1 MRDLDLW
8 RRLATGS
15 VEPGEI
21 IALSIQ
27 SLTRR
32 APYLGGLV
40 ALAQHAN
47 ASLRAAALDALA
59 GVRGV
64 PGVRV
69 LVAALDDDEPTV
81 RAAALRALRTTS
93 LDAPH
98 RFVHALFH
106 ERLDVRRRALT
117 EVPPNATGL
126 AVHLRADAACADL
139 AATIPFSGSF
149 ELALDLHAQGAFTD
163 GELADQLARARGHV
177 QHTLQADETNL
188 HTRQFLRAII
198 GAEAYGEPLAAIM
211 QFAVS
216 DLVVFGRITACVQ
229 ELGWT
234 TLPAPV
240 QGAYLALVPTTIAS
254 PEFTAEHVPAA
265 IAGLT
270 RWVGPGMPG
279 FAAHLRPSVPEL
291 QRLLALPF
299 VRSDLAL
306 AAAIA
311 SHLPAKRL
319 KTLAKS
325 VGQTSILASL
335 RASDHGWR
343 EILNL
348 PAEAPNLELQ
358 WLAMLADSPRYAPL
372 ATTALLRFAP
382 KRREKLVEV
391 LQHHEDILVEL
402 STRPLT
408 LDVDT
413 VGELVETV
421 ASHLNFTVVGTAMGR
436 ILESTGAALA
446 LVLVRKLEPR
456 GLGVAVGA
464 VTDAQALR
472 LINLL
477 DAEPVPRSRELAVA
491 LAWKARTEPAI
502 AAWVQRI
509 VQPEPPAPVVAAPLE
524 TGQRELT
531 SKERATIVSAS
542 AGELPTALRP
552 ALSTS
557 VTGLT
562 AALRERSAAISLE
575 ACVALLACADP
586 LPEVARQLDR
596 FARVDATFDTGLSE
610 ATSAWWLRQRDIAVL
625 AHARLWR
632 WEQHGFAL
640 IAWLERAGGLQAAL
654 EIADQLPGR
663 LAARTLWHGLA
674 EAVALMR
681 YRDRPAFE
689 RHATIATAR
698 YCSERVDRDIGR
710 AAARIIL
717 HAVEGRRVPLAE
729 VRAEL
734 LERTPDATAET
745 REQLARII
753 RLDGMP
759 EPPRI
764 VLPPPP
770 ASIVEQIRACRDLDK
785 LVEWCHE
792 PSPAIVQEAALALV
806 MLGPD
811 GQRRLAELLR
821 DPDKLLAPLPVV
833 QTVILWDAPAA
844 LAIVRELATSGTLL
858 NAWQYHLSLAL
869 HVLGDAGQLER
880 ALAAACAPDQ
890 PWFRRAD
897 WDTLVAH
904 ADPHRCALALVE
916 APHHHAYKRSVDLLL
931 AQPAED
937 TEVAAALRRFLEI
950 DADRPIELRRTVARN
965 LAYGRGDFTGIPII
979 LEELID
985 TKGEVPHAVLPHA
998 LSTPLAAGIV
1008 DAGLVGGHPCCTER
1022 RMVRVL
1028 SDLRTFARLDEDT
1041 NRTLCT
1047 RMLEEATT
1055 TAARQEA
1062 VPFVVSAATT
1072 DQRVTQVAEVFAWGV
1087 RRGLEL
1093 SGRILRMHLTAKEA
1107 DLGHTYLDGNQV
1119 YVSAL
1124 PMLRGE
1130 PHGRDIV
1137 EGLVLHEIGH
1147 HVYHASERDRALWKE
1162 AHGVGLGHLLNLIA
1176 DEHLERNLRAINGD
1190 YGDRLK
1196 RLDAYAFQHAPQE
1209 INVPYLLGSL
1219 RAHAARALITTPL
1232 DVAFDEDSVRMRR
1245 GAVLAELD
1253 KAGHLVARF
1262 ARALRMGLG
1271 NRHQDP
1277 VIEQALA
1284 LCRDLRKQEMPGLYG
1299 VTRQLA
1305 RLFGGATA
1313 LAKVFGG
1320 PEGLTFGERDGEV
1333 FGAGIDDDI
1342 LQREVERI
1350 LDPKRGK
1357 KSGRVG
1363 PADRLQI
1370 NVNPDAEFDRIHDV
1384 RKVRGNQDEHGKLA
1398 HEVARHSRRLGMLL
1412 DELGLRWEPARARI
1426 QGRSID
1432 KTRLRPL
1439 VTRGDPRILQA
1450 RTPVRRTDLFL
1461 GTVIDCSGSMTA
1473 GNNLERARK
1482 FAILIAEAV
1491 KPLRGVDARFWGFTD
1506 STIYDAGDA
1515 QDCHVTGLVSDGGNN
1530 DAAALFH
1537 AAAAAMASKRKAKV
1551 VVMISDG
1558 LPTECS
1564 VAALRT
1570 LATTLTKRKGV
1581 VCAQVAVRPIEEDCF
1596 QHHVLLDDA
1605 QVDVS
1610 VAKFGRLIGD
1620 LARRVLGS

>member
-21 IALSIQ
+21 VALSIQ

-32 APYLGGLV
+32 APFLRGLV
-40 ALAQHAN
+40 ALAQHEDPR
-47 ASLRAAALDALA
+47 LRAAALDALA

-69 LVAALDDDEPTV
+69 LVAALDDDEAGV
-81 RAAALRALRTTS
+81 RAAGVRALRRTA
-93 LDAPH
+93 LDAP
-98 RFVHALFH
+98 RRYLHALFH
-106 ERLDVRRRALT
+106 ERLDVRRLALT
-117 EVPPNATGL
+117 EVPASATEL
-126 AVHLRADAACADL
+126 AVYLRADPACADL
-139 AATIPFSGSF
+139 AAAIPFAGPF

-163 GELADQLARARGHV
+163 SELADQIARERGQV
-177 QHTLQADETNL
+177 QSTLQADETGL
-188 HTRQFLRAII
+188 HTRQFLRAIV

-211 QFAVS
+211 QFAVA
-216 DLVVFGRITACVQ
+216 DRVIFDRITAGLR

-234 TLPAPV
+234 TLPAPM
-240 QGAYLALVPTTIAS
+240 QGAYLALVPMTIES
-254 PEFTAEHVPAA
+254 PAFTSEHIPAA

-279 FAAHLRPSVPEL
+279 FAAYVRPSVPEL
-291 QRLLALPF
+291 QRLLALPA

-306 AAAIA
+306 GAAIA
-311 SHLPAKRL
+311 GHLPAKRL

-325 VGQTSILASL
+325 FGQAAILEAL

-348 PAEAPNLELQ
+348 PPEAPNLELR
-358 WLAMLADSPRYAPL
+358 WLAMMDDIPRYVQL
-372 ATTALLRFAP
+372 ATTALLQFAP
-382 KRREKLVEV
+382 KRREKLMVV
-391 LQHHEDILVEL
+391 LQHHGPILVEL
-402 STRPLT
+402 AARPISH
-408 LDVDT
+408 DVDS
-413 VGELVETV
+413 VGDLVEAV
-421 ASHLNFTVVGTAMGR
+421 ASHLNFAAIGTALGH
-436 ILESTGAALA
+436 ILEGPGVALA
-446 LVLVRKLEPR
+446 LTMVRKLEPR
-456 GLGVAVGA
+456 GLGVAVETL
-464 VTDAQALR
+464 TDRQAEQ
-472 LINLL
+472 LIELL
-477 DAEPVPRSRELAVA
+477 DAEPVPRSRELAIA
-491 LAWKARTEPAI
+491 LAWKVRTEPAI
-502 AAWVQRI
+502 ADWVERI
-509 VQPEPPAPVVAAPLE
+509 TQPAAPAPTVVAPRE

-531 SKERATIVSAS
+531 SAERATIVSAS
-542 AGELPTALRP
+542 RSDLPTALAP

-562 AALRERSAAISLE
+562 AALRERSSSISLE
-575 ACVALLACADP
+575 ACVALLGCADH

-596 FARVDATFDTGLSE
+596 FARVDPAFDEELSQ
-610 ATSAWWLRQRDIAVL
+610 AASACWLYERDIAVL

-640 IAWLERAGGLQAAL
+640 LAWMERAGGLQAAL
-654 EIADQLPGR
+654 ELADQLPGR

-674 EAVALMR
+674 EAFALLR

-689 RHATIATAR
+689 RHATIAAAR

-717 HAVEGRRVPLAE
+717 HAVEGRQVPLAE

-734 LERTPDATAET
+734 LERTPDASAET

-764 VLPPPP
+764 MQPPPP
-770 ASIVEQIRACRDLDK
+770 PSVVDQIRACRDLDK

-806 MLGPD
+806 MLGQG
-811 GQRRLAELLR
+811 GQLRLAELVR

-833 QTVILWDAPAA
+833 QTVILWDAPSA
-844 LAIVRELATSGTLL
+844 LVIARELAASGTLP

-869 HVLGDAGQLER
+869 HVLGDRGQLDR
-880 ALAAACAPDQ
+880 ALAAARAPDQ
-890 PWFRRAD
+890 TWFRRAD

-904 ADPHRCALALVE
+904 ADPLSCALALVE
-916 APHHHAYKRSVDLLL
+916 SPHHHAYKRSVDVLL
-931 AQPAED
+931 ARPAED
-937 TEVAAALRRFLEI
+937 AVAADALRRFLEI
-950 DADRPIELRRTVARN
+950 DAERPIELRRTVARD
-965 LAYGRGDFTGIPII
+965 LAYGRGDFTGLPII

-985 TKGEVPHAVLPHA
+985 AKGEVPHVVLPAA
-998 LSTPLAAGIV
+998 LATALAEGIV
-1008 DAGLVGGHPCCTER
+1008 DAALVGGHLCCTER
-1022 RMVRVL
+1022 RMMNVL
-1028 SDLRTFARLDEDT
+1028 SELRTFARLGEDT
-1041 NRTLCT
+1041 NRTLST
-1047 RMLEEATT
+1047 RLLEEATSS
-1055 TAARQEA
+1055 AARQEA

-1072 DQRVTQVAEVFAWGV
+1072 DQRITQVAEVFAWGV

-1093 SGRILRMHLTAKEA
+1093 SGRILRMHLTAGEA
-1107 DLGHTYLDGNQV
+1107 DLGHTYLDGNQIF
-1119 YVSAL
+1119 VSAL

-1162 AHGVGLGHLLNLIA
+1162 AHEVGLGHLLNLIA
-1176 DEHLERNLRAINGD
+1176 DEHLERNLRALNGE

-1209 INVPYLLGSL
+1209 INVSYLLDSL
-1219 RAHAARALITTPL
+1219 RAHAARALVTTPL
-1232 DVAFDEDSVRMRR
+1232 DVAFDEDAVRIRR

-1271 NRHQDP
+1271 NRHRDP
-1277 VIEQALA
+1277 VIEHALA
-1284 LCRDLRKQEMPGLYG
+1284 LCRDLRKQEMPGLYAI
-1299 VTRQLA
+1299 TKQLA
-1305 RLFGGATA
+1305 QLFGGATA

-1320 PEGLTFGERDGEV
+1320 PEGLSSSERDEQV

-1357 KSGRVG
+1357 KTGRLG
-1363 PADRLQI
+1363 PTDRLQI
-1370 NVNPDAEFDRIHDV
+1370 NVNPDAEFNRIHDV
-1384 RKVRGNQDEHGKLA
+1384 RKVRGNPEEHGKLA

-1450 RTPVRRTDLFL
+1450 RTPIRRTDLFL
-1461 GTVIDCSGSMTA
+1461 GTVIDCSGSMAA

-1515 QDCHVTGLVSDGGNN
+1515 QSCHVTGLESEGGNN

-1537 AAAAAMASKRKAKV
+1537 AAAAAMTSKRKAKV

-1564 VAALRT
+1564 VAALKT

-1596 QHHVLLDDA
+1596 PHHVLLDDA